1 MKKLLFFLFFFTYS
15 NLCKAD
21 YTPIPLDELILIS
34 DKIVVGE
41 IVEVE
46 AIYITIKVEESLTND
61 WGFLKIR
68 RFVDWTCAMRWTP
81 YQTGQKLVFFLSES
95 EGDYYP
101 IGAGNEGEMPVL
113 EGGVYINDQ
122 ALSMIDY
129 YYSQQIGR
137 MVFNI
142 KPYFLYGGRYHGIK
156 YSLNELMNTIRFVRN
171 CYQMEPEN
179 GWTYKRKFRCSEQ
192 EILAKSE
199 GSDLRL
205 SIFYDFKNR
214 MEISSS
220 KKVSN

>member
-1 MKKLLFFLFFFTYS
+1 MKKLLFFLFFFTFS

-46 AIYITIKVEESLTND
+46 PVYITIRVEQSLNHD

-68 RFVDWTCAMRWTP
+68 RFINWTCAMRWTP
-81 YQTGQKLVFFLSES
+81 YQNGQKLVFFLREE
-95 EGDYYP
+95 EGDYFP

-113 EGGVYINDQ
+113 EGIVYINDQ

-142 KPYFLYGGRYHGIK
+142 TPYFLYGGRYHGIK
-156 YSLNELMNTIRFVRN
+156 YSLLELMNTVRFVRN
-171 CYQMEPEN
+171 CYRIEPEN
-179 GWTYKRKFRCSEQ
+179 GWAYKRELLCSEE

-214 MEISSS
+214 MD
-220 KKVSN
+220 